1 MITALVQFQ
10 LQHPL
15 TRDQAAKVFAGSAP
29 NYREVP
35 GLIRKYYILSEDGRS
50 AGGVYLWESR
60 EAAERVYNEDWR
72 QTVAAR
78 YGAEPT
84 VTWFAS
90 PVVVDNQAGSITTD

>member
-1 MITALVQFQ
+1 MITALVQFR

-15 TRDQAAKVFAGSAP
+15 TRDQASKVFAGSAP
-29 NYREVP
+29 NYREMP
-35 GLIRKYYILSEDGRS
+35 GLIRKYYILSEDGQT
-50 AGGVYLWESR
+50 AGGIYLWESR
-60 EAAERVYNEDWR
+60 EAAERVYDEDWR

-84 VTWFAS
+84 VTWFES